1 MSGGYKKK
9 NAGDKVEARRV
20 GAVRPSQLMYTY
32 GVGSLVDLPN
42 FTIVIGGTHLWG
54 EEHRLEPVT
63 EDRLLAAVRYD
74 LGNQVSALRS
84 APWEPE
90 TRNPFDD
97 WARVGVPV
105 FPFPRWMR
113 CPACNLL
120 ASIDS
125 GLFALQV
132 PPTRPDKAMYVHTSC
147 ANRKRPPAVVPAR
160 FVVACTRG
168 HLDEFPWIE
177 FTHRN
182 GACSGAPVLKVTESG
197 TGARSTDVLVKC
209 STCDQQAFV
218 GQAFGEGSSLV
229 LPQCRGRNPHLR
241 SFDKRGCDEQA
252 RALLLGAS
260 NAWFPVTRAVLSIPA
275 SADPIEQVVADLW
288 GKLEDVTER
297 DILTFAVKAV
307 PDLRKLGGY
316 DLDAVW
322 AAIKARRAGGV
333 EATEADLD
341 LMGPEWQMLC
351 HPANA
356 PMGPDFTLKA
366 AEVPPGYESTLA
378 QVVQAERLREVIAL
392 TGFTRLDGPD
402 SGVASDVEN
411 VQRADLSATAPTWV
425 PAAEVRGEGIFLQL
439 PEEQL
444 LAWESQVAGKDR
456 LESLREAHHRWR
468 SRRGLDAAGGW
479 PGERYVL
486 LHTLSHLLI
495 NELALECGYSAA
507 SIRERIYAREATDT
521 APAMAGVL
529 LYTAAPDSEGTLG
542 GLVAL
547 GEPATLAR
555 LLDQAL
561 RRARL
566 CGSDPHCAEH
576 TPDASEDILHNAAC
590 HACLFVPETSCER
603 GNRYLDRAVAVA
615 TLQELGLEYFKK

>member
-1 MSGGYKKK
+1 MTSATGKGK
-9 NAGDKVEARRV
+9 GRVEARRV

-42 FTIVIGGTHLWG
+42 FTVVIGGTHLWG
-54 EEHRLEPVT
+54 EENRLEPIT
-63 EDRLLAAVRYD
+63 EARLLAAVRHD
-74 LGNQVSALRS
+74 LGTQVTALRS

-90 TRNPFDD
+90 TRNPFDS
-97 WARVGVPV
+97 WANVGVPV

-125 GLFALQV
+125 GLFKLSV
-132 PPTRPDKAMYVHTSC
+132 PPTRPDKARYIHTSC
-147 ANRKRPPAVVPAR
+147 ASRRKPPAVVPAR
-160 FVVACTRG
+160 FVVACSRG

-177 FTHRN
+177 FTHRDKP
-182 GACSGAPVLKVTESG
+182 CTGAPVLKVTESG

-209 STCDQQAFV
+209 SSCDAQAFV
-218 GQAFGEGSSLV
+218 GQAFGEGASQY
-229 LPQCRGRNPHLR
+229 LPACRGRNPHLR
-241 SFDKRGCDEQA
+241 SFDKRGCDQQA

-260 NAWFPVTRAVLSIPA
+260 NAWFPVTRTVLSIPA
-275 SADPIEQVVADLW
+275 STDPIEQIVAELW
-288 GKLEDVTER
+288 GKLEEVTDR
-297 DILTFAVKAV
+297 AILTYAVKAV

-322 AAIKARRAGGV
+322 TAIQARRSGRAAAS
-333 EATEADLD
+333 EQDIDLR
-341 LMGPEWQMLC
+341 GPEWEVLC
-351 HPANA
+351 DPANA
-356 PMGPDFTLKA
+356 PAGNDFTLKA
-366 AEVPPGYESTLA
+366 VDVPPGYKTTLA

-402 SGVASDVEN
+402 SGVASDVDVED
-411 VQRADLSATAPTWV
+411 VVRADLCAGKPTWV
-425 PAAEVRGEGIFLQL
+425 PAAEVRGEGIFLKL

-444 LAWESQVAGKDR
+444 LAWESNVAGSDR
-456 LESLREAHHRWR
+456 LESLREAHQRWR
-468 SRRGLDAAGGW
+468 SRRGLDAAASW

-507 SIRERIYAREATDT
+507 SIRERIYAREASD
-521 APAMAGVL
+521 AGPAMAGIL

-547 GEPATLAR
+547 GEPETLAR
-555 LLDQAL
+555 ILDQAT

-576 TPDASEDILHNAAC
+576 TPDASKDVLHSAAC

-603 GNRYLDRAVAVA
+603 GNRYLDRAVAVS
-615 TLQELGLEYFKK
+615 TLQNLGLEYLKQ